1 MEGTGEIDMGSR
13 HWRRSK
19 WLGCLLVL
27 LACFVA
33 HAGTRHYYYT
43 DPQGTVLAEADAQG
57 NIIATYDYAPYGNQ
71 AMGTPPNGPGYTGH
85 VNDPDTGLS
94 YMQAR
99 YYDPTIGR
107 FLSTDPVGPSPG
119 GAFNFNRYAYASNNP
134 IMNIDPDGRQST
146 MAGWWA
152 GQAVMAQQSPQQVQQ
167 LNQQNAAQAK
177 LVLGALASTAASPAA
192 GFVAKTAIAVASDSL
207 AAGSLTAGLMAN
219 GPAVVASGSLLAEGV
234 AAANGINAP
243 MSPLSTIMDGE
254 VSLTAGQSSNLA
266 RFEKSLPS
274 GSLRADVDSLGS
286 GVVFSATVPGRVP
299 GSSAVYQKTVDSAG
313 QTSSYLKTTFAPDGS
328 VVHIKDKINNAIIPH
343 DQ

>member
-1 MEGTGEIDMGSR
+1 MRGRKRIA
-13 HWRRSK
+13 HWSSV
-19 WLGCLLVL
+19 LAMLVCGVL
-27 LACFVA
+27 
-33 HAGTRHYYYT
+33 HAQQHTVTYVYT
-43 DPQGTVLAEADAQG
+43 DPQGTPLAEADAQG
-57 NIIATYDYAPYGNQ
+57 NIIARYDYTAYGSQ

-85 VNDPDTGLS
+85 VNDSDAGLS

-99 YYDPTIGR
+99 YYDPAVRR

-134 IMNIDPDGRQST
+134 VMNIDPDGRQST
-146 MAGWWA
+146 MDAGWWT
-152 GQAVMAQQSPQQVQQ
+152 GQAIMAQQSPQQVQQ
-167 LNQQNAAQAK
+167 LNQQNTAQAR
-177 LVLGALASTAASPAA
+177 LVLGALATAAASPAG

-207 AAGSLTAGLMAN
+207 AAGSLTVGLMAN
-219 GPAVVASGSLLAEGV
+219 GPAVVASGSLLVEGV
-234 AAANGINAP
+234 AAANGVNAP
-243 MSPLSTIMDGE
+243 MSPLSTMMEGE
-254 VSLTAGQSSNLA
+254 FSLTAGQSSNLA

-274 GSLRADVDSLGS
+274 GSLGAKVDSLGS

-328 VVHIKDKINNAIIPH
+328 VVHIKDKINNVIIPH